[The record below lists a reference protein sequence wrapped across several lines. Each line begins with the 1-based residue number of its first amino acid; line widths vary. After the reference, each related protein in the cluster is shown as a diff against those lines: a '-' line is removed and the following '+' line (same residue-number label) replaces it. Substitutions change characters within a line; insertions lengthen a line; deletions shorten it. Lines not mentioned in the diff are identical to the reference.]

1 MIQSYVYT
9 CIYWIRH
16 GDSTRCQGMKQDQ
29 HPNFFTP
36 SLSTQLMKGCTTPPG
51 STPPTLYEQQCK
63 FFYVPQESD
72 LRKSCETGPTV
83 LSEKTRMSNLCRC
96 HNKGSTLSS
105 VILRPWVLVR
115 PGIEPATSRSADQRL
130 SNWAN
135 RATQS
140 QKLIVFISLL
150 VLFLFLKS
158 TSFFTCRKLIF
169 VVSFLLR
176 TFSRKKVTRHESF
189 T

>member
-1 MIQSYVYT
+1 MTQ
-9 CIYWIRH
+9 H
-16 GDSTRCQGMKQDQ
+16 GDRGWNRTNI
-29 HPNFFTP
+29 PIFFTP

-72 LRKSCETGPTV
+72 QRKSCETGPTV

-130 SNWAN
+130 SNWVN

>member
-1 MIQSYVYT
+1 MYILNSPLWLNTVT
-9 CIYWIRH
+9 
-16 GDSTRCQGMKQDQ
+16 GDETGPTSQFFSLLHYPPSSWKAVPHHPGLRPLLFTNSMQ
-29 HPNFFTP
+29 HE
-36 SLSTQLMKGCTTPPG
+36 L
-51 STPPTLYEQQCK
+51 
-63 FFYVPQESD
+63 FYVPQESD
-72 LRKSCETGPTV
+72 QRKSCETGPTV

>member
-1 MIQSYVYT
+1 MYILNSPRWLNTVT
-9 CIYWIRH
+9 
-16 GDSTRCQGMKQDQ
+16 GDETGPTSQF
-29 HPNFFTP
+29 FFTP
-36 SLSTQLMKGCTTPPG
+36 SLSTQLMKGCITPPG

-72 LRKSCETGPTV
+72 QRKSCETGPTV
-83 LSEKTRMSNLCRC
+83 LSERTRMPNLCRC

-115 PGIEPATSRSADQRL
+115 PGIEPATSRSADRRL

-135 RATQS
+135 RAAHS

-150 VLFLFLKS
+150 FFFFFFCFLRVL
-158 TSFFTCRKLIF
+158 
-169 VVSFLLR
+169 VSSLA
-176 TFSRKKVTRHESF
+176 VN
-189 T
+189 

>member
-1 MIQSYVYT
+1 MTQ
-9 CIYWIRH
+9 H
-16 GDSTRCQGMKQDQ
+16 GDRGWNRTNI
-29 HPNFFTP
+29 PIFFTP

-51 STPPTLYEQQCK
+51 STPPTLYEQQHE

-72 LRKSCETGPTV
+72 QRKSHETGPTV

-115 PGIEPATSRSADQRL
+115 PGIEPATSRSVDRRL

-135 RATQS
+135 RAAHS
-140 QKLIVFISLL
+140 QKLIVFILL
-150 VLFLFLKS
+150 LFFFLFLKS
-158 TSFFTCRKLIF
+158 ISFNTCRKLIF
-169 VVSFLLR
+169 VISFLLR

>member
-1 MIQSYVYT
+1 MTQ
-9 CIYWIRH
+9 H
-16 GDSTRCQGMKQDQ
+16 GDRGWNRTNI
-29 HPNFFTP
+29 PIFFTP

-72 LRKSCETGPTV
+72 QRKSCETGPTV
-83 LSEKTRMSNLCRC
+83 FSEKTRVSNLCRC

-105 VILRPWVLVR
+105 VILRPSVLVR
-115 PGIEPATSRSADQRL
+115 PGIEPATSRSADRRL

-135 RATQS
+135 RAAQS
-140 QKLIVFISLL
+140 QKLIVFILLL

>member
-1 MIQSYVYT
+1 MTQ
-9 CIYWIRH
+9 H
-16 GDSTRCQGMKQDQ
+16 GDKGWNRNNI
-29 HPNFFTP
+29 PIFFTS
-36 SLSTQLMKGCTTPPG
+36 SLCTQLMKGCTTPPG
-51 STPPTLYEQQCK
+51 STPPTLYEQQYE

-72 LRKSCETGPTV
+72 QRKSCETGPTV

-96 HNKGSTLSS
+96 HNKGSTLPSD
-105 VILRPWVLVR
+105 ILRPWVLVR
-115 PGIEPATSRSADQRL
+115 PGIEPATSRSADRRL

-135 RATQS
+135 RAAHS

-150 VLFLFLKS
+150 FFFLFLKS
-158 TSFFTCRKLIF
+158 ISFFTCRKLIF
-169 VVSFLLR
+169 VISFLLR

>member
-1 MIQSYVYT
+1 MTQ
-9 CIYWIRH
+9 H
-16 GDSTRCQGMKQDQ
+16 GDRGWNRTNI
-29 HPNFFTP
+29 PIFFTP
-36 SLSTQLMKGCTTPPG
+36 SLSTQPMKGCTTPPG
-51 STPPTLYEQQCK
+51 STPPTLYEQQCES
-63 FFYVPQESD
+63 FYVPQESD
-72 LRKSCETGPTV
+72 QRKSCETGPTV

-135 RATQS
+135 RAAQS